1 MKKIL
6 IITSMVISI
15 LIFTSCGDAPKP
27 SLSGDGVEDIQV
39 EEIRIEEIRV
49 EEIRIESW
57 ENSSNITRWE

>member
-6 IITSMVISI
+6 IITSMGISM
-15 LIFTSCGDAPKP
+15 LIFAGCGDTSKP
-27 SLSGDGVEDIQV
+27 SLSGNGVEDIQV
-39 EEIRIEEIRV
+39 EEIRVEEIRV